1 MPRVLLA
8 CVLLWAAA
16 ATVVLASYR
25 SVNEWTSSTTCA
37 GAPDTVTIYEVTAG
51 SACNPVAC
59 AGSGSS
65 STTTTCATSFTTPTG
80 ALFSGAVTYGTSN
93 NCTGTV
99 TRASFFQA
107 GVCVQFGGGSIKW
120 TCGTNTTTGVNH
132 GNNNCAGNG
141 TATTQNLNACS
152 VAGGGGTAT
161 YICTGHSAGHALAAL
176 PLSMLAVVAAACTS
190 LVAALL

>member
-1 MPRVLLA
+1 MRRLRQLQHHHDVRDVVHNADGRPVLGRGHLRNKQQLHRHGHPSL
-8 CVLLWAAA
+8 VLP
-16 ATVVLASYR
+16 
-25 SVNEWTSSTTCA
+25 
-37 GAPDTVTIYEVTAG
+37 G
-51 SACNPVAC
+51 
-59 AGSGSS
+59 
-65 STTTTCATSFTTPTG
+65 
-80 ALFSGAVTYGTSN
+80 
-93 NCTGTV
+93 
-99 TRASFFQA
+99 A